1 MTGFKVFS
9 KVQFSTP
16 KQKPL
21 FDEQWCGAHEWTLG
35 SDSTRTLILMV
46 LMLTCTR
53 SRPPQTDLTWDS
65 AHWWYLT
72 ANCAVRGQCG
82 VSSWLFLSRFYLRE
96 QKGPDMWHRLP
107 NLCGFNW
114 LSRSIVH
121 QIRRG
126 NISTCLLISSKG
138 LHIQTSTAHSRCSDI
153 CSADKSLWCARHEK
167 EYSAIFGCIVHWCG
181 EWRNRK
187 ANLTAPDKG
196 SACLLRPTYINLLL
210 LRQCWVYIYLYT
222 CLRWYQRAAVDF

>member
-1 MTGFKVFS
+1 MNRV
-9 KVQFSTP
+9 
-16 KQKPL
+16 
-21 FDEQWCGAHEWTLG
+21 
-35 SDSTRTLILMV
+35 
-46 LMLTCTR
+46 
-53 SRPPQTDLTWDS
+53 
-65 AHWWYLT
+65 
-72 ANCAVRGQCG
+72 VRGQCG
-82 VSSWLFLSRFYLRE
+82 VSSWLFLSRFYLWE

-107 NLCGFNW
+107 NLRGFNW

-121 QIRRG
+121 QIKRG

-196 SACLLRPTYINLLL
+196 CACLLRPTYINLLL